1 MAEIIVH
8 RDFGH
13 NAKVVAAFF
22 SVREPEREK
31 ERERER
37 EFKEPIASSF
47 LSTFVLS
54 FKYIPKV

>member
-1 MAEIIVH
+1 MAEIIVQ

-37 EFKEPIASSF
+37 VQRTYCK
-47 LSTFVLS
+47 FVSL
-54 FKYIPKV
+54 YICA

>member
-22 SVREPEREK
+22 QLENLRER

-54 FKYIPKV
+54 FKYVPKV